1 MYLSTKLL
9 AYVPLAI
16 IAATAK
22 PTGAEA
28 SGTVGIRS
36 ELSIHP
42 EALAVGTGCTGFQ
55 LSGDCSTLA
64 VTGLTSP
71 CTSLPTNL
79 IKEITSVRIS
89 AGLFCVFHARPACD
103 TGGGFI
109 VATDTGIADFSN
121 TFYGKV
127 LVSYICEVA

>member
-28 SGTVGIRS
+28 SETVGIRS

-121 TFYGKV
+121 TFYDKA
-127 LVSYICEVA
+127 LVSYLCEVY

>member
-28 SGTVGIRS
+28 SETVGIRS

-64 VTGLTSP
+64 VTRSYQPMHELAHESHQGDYLRQDLRGAILCISRP
-71 CTSLPTNL
+71 A
-79 IKEITSVRIS
+79 SVRY
-89 AGLFCVFHARPACD
+89 
-103 TGGGFI
+103 GGRVHCRHGHRYRGF
-109 VATDTGIADFSN
+109 F
-121 TFYGKV
+121 K
-127 LVSYICEVA
+127 YIL